1 MCVKVAES
9 KLGGA
14 EGYKLFCHMAR
25 GKGWKKYQLR
35 LRGGGGGRKNLLTWM
50 KMYPNHPP
58 RHPADNK

>member
-35 LRGGGGGRKNLLTWM
+35 LRGGGGGS
-50 KMYPNHPP
+50 
-58 RHPADNK
+58 